1 MTITLIIIQIIKVI
15 VVFIGLLTAI
25 AYTTLFE
32 RRMVAFIQGRVGPNR
47 VGPFGLFQP
56 IADAIKLLF
65 KEEFLPDKAN
75 KVLFSI
81 APLLS
86 FFTATMAIAVIPVGD
101 SITIGGYRID
111 MVISDLNVGILYLF
125 ALSSLSVYGIV
136 LAGWSSNSKYSLLGG
151 LRSSAQMISYEIGL
165 GLSLVGV
172 LMLSGT
178 FSIAEI
184 VKQQDG
190 SIFNWYFFKQP
201 VAFFLFFVSA
211 LAESNRI
218 PFDLPE
224 AESELVGG
232 YNTEYAGMRF
242 GLFYLAEYCNM
253 ITISALSASLF
264 FGGWSGP
271 FLPPIIW
278 FLIKVV
284 IFLFIFVWVR
294 GTLPR
299 FRYDQLMRFGWLVI
313 IPLTLANI
321 LITGLAMALKG

>member
-1 MTITLIIIQIIKVI
+1 
-15 VVFIGLLTAI
+15 
-25 AYTTLFE
+25 
-32 RRMVAFIQGRVGPNR
+32 MVAFIQGRVGPNR
-47 VGPFGLFQP
+47 VGPAGLFQP

-65 KEEFLPDKAN
+65 KEEFIPDKAN

-86 FFTATMAIAVIPVGD
+86 FTTAAMAIAVIPVGD
-101 SITIGGYRID
+101 SMAIGGYQID
-111 MVISDLNVGILYLF
+111 LVISDLNVGILYIF
-125 ALSSLSVYGIV
+125 ALSSLAVYGIV

-165 GLSLVGV
+165 GLSVVGV

-184 VKQQDG
+184 VRQQSG
-190 SIFNWYFFKQP
+190 SILNWYFFKQP
-201 VAFFLFFVSA
+201 IAFFLFFVSA
-211 LAESNRI
+211 IAESNRI

-253 ITISALSASLF
+253 ITISALAASLF

-284 IFLFIFVWVR
+284 IFLFVFVWVR

-299 FRYDQLMRFGWLVI
+299 FRYDQLMRFGWLAI
-313 IPLTLANI
+313 IPLTLVNI
-321 LITGLAMALKG
+321 LITGLVMVLKG

>member
-1 MTITLIIIQIIKVI
+1 MTVTLIIIQVVKVI
-15 VVFIGLLTAI
+15 VIFIGLLTAI

-47 VGPFGLFQP
+47 VGPAGLFQP

-86 FFTATMAIAVIPVGD
+86 FITAAMAIAVIPVGN
-101 SITIGGYRID
+101 SIAIGGYQID
-111 MVISDLNVGILYLF
+111 LVISDLNVGILYIF
-125 ALSSLSVYGIV
+125 ALSSLSVYGVV

-184 VKQQDG
+184 VRQQDG
-190 SIFNWYFFKQP
+190 SVLNWYFFKQP
-201 VAFFLFFVSA
+201 AAFFLFFISA

-253 ITISALSASLF
+253 ITISALAASLF

-299 FRYDQLMRFGWLVI
+299 FRYDQLMRFGWLAI

-321 LITGLAMALKG
+321 LITGLVMVLKG

>member
-1 MTITLIIIQIIKVI
+1 LIIIQIIKVI
-15 VVFIGLLTAI
+15 AIFVGLLTAI

-47 VGPFGLFQP
+47 VGPAGLFQP

-65 KEEFLPDKAN
+65 KEEFIPDKAN

-86 FFTATMAIAVIPVGD
+86 FTTAAMAIAVIPVGD
-101 SITIGGYRID
+101 SMAIGGYQID
-111 MVISDLNVGILYLF
+111 LVISDLNVGILYIF
-125 ALSSLSVYGIV
+125 ALSSLAVYGIV

-165 GLSLVGV
+165 GLSVVGV

-184 VKQQDG
+184 VRQQSG
-190 SIFNWYFFKQP
+190 SILNWYFFKQP
-201 VAFFLFFVSA
+201 IAFFLFFVSA
-211 LAESNRI
+211 IAESNRI

-253 ITISALSASLF
+253 ITISALAASLF

-284 IFLFIFVWVR
+284 IFLFVFVWVR

-299 FRYDQLMRFGWLVI
+299 FRYDQLMRFGWLAI
-313 IPLTLANI
+313 IPLTLVNI
-321 LITGLAMALKG
+321 LITGLVMVLKG